1 MKKLRG
7 GSECKLQYKSDQEY
21 KSVILTTGKGEVFII
36 ITVKG
41 EVFIVT
47 TGKGKVFIVTT
58 GKGEIFK
65 VTTGK
70 GEVIHPRS
78 KLAGY
83 STGINLQL
91 RKLNSPSRLFQSCS

>member
-1 MKKLRG
+1 MRQP
-7 GSECKLQYKSDQEY
+7 EEY

-70 GEVIHPRS
+70 GKVIHPRS

-83 STGINLQL
+83 STGIIVSKYLYSQ
-91 RKLNSPSRLFQSCS
+91 